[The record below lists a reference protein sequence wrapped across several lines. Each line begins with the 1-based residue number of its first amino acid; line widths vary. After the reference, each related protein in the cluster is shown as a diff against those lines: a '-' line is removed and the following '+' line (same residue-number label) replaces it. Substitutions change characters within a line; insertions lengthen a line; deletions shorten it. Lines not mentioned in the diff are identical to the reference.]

1 MAISLELYQLRS
13 YLFFCV
19 CEHLLGKSGFAPAT
33 ICEEEGLSLIHIYP
47 LLAVQRRCV

>member
-19 CEHLLGKSGFAPAT
+19 CEHLLGKSGFCP
-33 ICEEEGLSLIHIYP
+33 GNDL
-47 LLAVQRRCV
+47 